1 MQHAQLRR
9 HGDLMQNSINPITN
23 AQVIL
28 ERLNMDVRRPFENC
42 LANDLVNEFDYGRFG
57 VVGVQLVRGFAFLK
71 HFEGAVAF
79 QDFIERLCADPV
91 ERFHCAQKL
100 CPRH

>member
-1 MQHAQLRR
+1 
-9 HGDLMQNSINPITN
+9 MQNSINPITN

-71 HFEGAVAF
+71 A
-79 QDFIERLCADPV
+79 RLLFRISSNVSAPI
-91 ERFHCAQKL
+91 
-100 CPRH
+100 P